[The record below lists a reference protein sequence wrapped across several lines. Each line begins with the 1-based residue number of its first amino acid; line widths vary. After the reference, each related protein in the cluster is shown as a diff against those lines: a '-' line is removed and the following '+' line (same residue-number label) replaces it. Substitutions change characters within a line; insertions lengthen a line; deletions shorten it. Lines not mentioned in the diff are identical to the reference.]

1 MSSGFRFR
9 LDAAL
14 QQRARQ
20 EQALQIALANALQLQ
35 TSVQQAL
42 EHMRRQLADAQQ
54 STTAP
59 GSIFGLEQRMHLL
72 LHVDRANRQVHQ
84 QNLLV
89 EQHAQEVQSVH
100 QQLIQA
106 SARRRTLERLREH
119 QKDEYVRDL
128 QRRENNELDEQGT
141 MRYARPGAERRELD
155 ASVSEY

>member
-106 SARRRTLERLREH
+106 SARRRTLAATLRP
-119 QKDEYVRDL
+119 
-128 QRRENNELDEQGT
+128 T
-141 MRYARPGAERRELD
+141 
-155 ASVSEY
+155 